1 MGENGRNCECIEK
14 DKLEKEQL
22 GKKKVF
28 KNYSDIFRNNC
39 SLVKINN

>member
-22 GKKKVF
+22 GKKKFF
-28 KNYSDIFRNNC
+28 KIILTYLEIIA
-39 SLVKINN
+39 V